1 MPEEI
6 VVTQEPPKNF
16 VQEHRMGQFSVSR
29 DMIFDHPE
37 EVLLVMASMVVIK
50 AEIGWGHEVR
60 YIGFH
65 PAFDIADRSA
75 EPPFYFATM
84 VRDEDG
90 TVHFGKFTR
99 A

>member
-1 MPEEI
+1 MPEETTL
-6 VVTQEPPKNF
+6 TQEPPKNF

-37 EVLLVMASMVVIK
+37 EVLLATASMVIVK
-50 AEIGWGHEVR
+50 AEIGWGNEVR

-65 PAFDIADRSA
+65 PAFDIADRSM
-75 EPPFYFATM
+75 EPPFYSATM
-84 VRDEDG
+84 VRDEKG
-90 TVHFGKFTR
+90 VTHFGKFTR